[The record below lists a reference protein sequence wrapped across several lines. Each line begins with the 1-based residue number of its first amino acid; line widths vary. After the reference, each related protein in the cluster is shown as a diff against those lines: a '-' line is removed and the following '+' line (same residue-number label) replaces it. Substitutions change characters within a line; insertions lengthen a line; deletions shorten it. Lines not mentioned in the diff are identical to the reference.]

1 MKRITQLSLS
11 GIALLST
18 VLPAFAA
25 TGAREDNSMTLV
37 YLFLGVCGLIIFLQ
51 LIPFF
56 ALGFGIIKGI
66 ISHKEQKEGLSR
78 LIKSHELKMASN
90 PRTKVRI

>member
-1 MKRITQLSLS
+1 MKKITQLGLS
-11 GIALLST
+11 AIVLLST

-51 LIPFF
+51 LIPVF
-56 ALGFGIIKGI
+56 ALGYGIVKGVF
-66 ISHKEQKEGLSR
+66 SRKEEQ
-78 LIKSHELKMASN
+78 AS
-90 PRTKVRI
+90 

>member
-1 MKRITQLSLS
+1 MKKITQLSLS
-11 GIALLST
+11 GILLLST

-51 LIPFF
+51 LIPVF
-56 ALGFGIIKGI
+56 ALGYGIVKGFF
-66 ISHKEQKEGLSR
+66 SRKQEQL
-78 LIKSHELKMASN
+78 N
-90 PRTKVRI
+90 

>member
-1 MKRITQLSLS
+1 MKKLTQLGLS
-11 GIALLST
+11 AILLLST

-51 LIPFF
+51 LIPVF
-56 ALGFGIIKGI
+56 ALGYGVLKGVFGRKG
-66 ISHKEQKEGLSR
+66 EQVS
-78 LIKSHELKMASN
+78 
-90 PRTKVRI
+90 

>member
-1 MKRITQLSLS
+1 MKKLVHYSLS
-11 GIALLST
+11 GIVFLST
-18 VLPAFAA
+18 IIPALAE

-51 LIPFF
+51 LIPVF

-66 ISHKEQKEGLSR
+66 FGHREKDAKPLPV
-78 LIKSHELKMASN
+78 KFH
-90 PRTKVRI
+90 

>member
-1 MKRITQLSLS
+1 MKKITQLSLS
-11 GIALLST
+11 GILLLST

-51 LIPFF
+51 LIPVF
-56 ALGFGIIKGI
+56 ALGYGIVKGI
-66 ISHKEQKEGLSR
+66 FSRKQEQAG
-78 LIKSHELKMASN
+78 
-90 PRTKVRI
+90 